1 LVVHGAGAAEAAHVT
16 TILTAETSTQEATAA
31 WDNIALCVK
40 DVENRATLEEREALE
55 RVSRAKVENAMALAS
70 TREDV
75 EGFVQK
81 ITLLEDDLVAERQ
94 AREVS
99 KREHR
104 GQFEEHT
111 LLQTWGSE
119 LCNAIIGPSQVRRNL
134 SEGMRLAPLRHI
146 EMAGELVALQVVVSS
161 IANSVLGRSPGDT
174 FCVEVVGE
182 LATEF

>member
-16 TILTAETSTQEATAA
+16 TILTVETSAQEATAA
-31 WDNIALCVK
+31 WDSVALCVK

-99 KREHR
+99 KRERR
-104 GQFEEHT
+104 G
-111 LLQTWGSE
+111 
-119 LCNAIIGPSQVRRNL
+119 
-134 SEGMRLAPLRHI
+134 
-146 EMAGELVALQVVVSS
+146 
-161 IANSVLGRSPGDT
+161 
-174 FCVEVVGE
+174 
-182 LATEF
+182 